1 MRHRKAGRKFGRTR
15 AHRRAMFRNLLT
27 SLVLD
32 EKITTT
38 DAKAK
43 ELKRLADKL
52 ITLAKRGDLHARRR
66 ALTMLFSQTVEIQ
79 TANGNKVKRTSRDAV
94 AKLFDNLGPRF
105 DSRQGGYTRVLKAG
119 VRQGDGALL
128 SIIEWT
134 DQSAA

>member
-79 TANGNKVKRTSRDAV
+79 TANGNKVKRTSRDAL

-105 DSRQGGYTRVLKAG
+105 EARQGGYTRVLKAG

-134 DQSAA
+134 DHSAA

>member
-52 ITLAKRGDLHARRR
+52 VTLAKRGDLHARRR

-79 TANGNKVKRTSRDAV
+79 TSQGNKIKRSSRDAL
-94 AKLFDNLGPRF
+94 AKLFDNIGPRF
-105 DSRQGGYTRVLKAG
+105 SERQGGYTRVMKAG
-119 VRQGDGALL
+119 VRQGDGAPL

-134 DQSAA
+134 DHPSV